1 MHSQLQL
8 PLWLTHKLAEKE
20 LVKLKGTPQAYSGSM
35 LEDIEADAANAKV
48 KRRGGLYFYD
58 VGLKIRDIREKA
70 CVGAGRRAGGRARPA
85 GRLTDAAQGGFRGRL
100 VHSDAAGQGVHEAA
114 FGDPLPV
121 AHRSGGAADEAP
133 ADADA
138 RGVRPCVPPFASPG
152 RTVSLTRPAPPAA
165 RAVFDKANSSY
176 IAFEQWLK
184 QDSQK
189 IQAPQTLMRK
199 RRKTWE
205 KTGVGRAA
213 KVPAVAA
220 S

>member
-1 MHSQLQL
+1 M
-8 PLWLTHKLAEKE
+8 
-20 LVKLKGTPQAYSGSM
+20 
-35 LEDIEADAANAKV
+35 
-48 KRRGGLYFYD
+48 
-58 VGLKIRDIREKA
+58 
-70 CVGAGRRAGGRARPA
+70 RAHLR
-85 GRLTDAAQGGFRGRL
+85 
-100 VHSDAAGQGVHEAA
+100 V
-114 FGDPLPV
+114 
-121 AHRSGGAADEAP
+121 
-133 ADADA
+133 
-138 RGVRPCVPPFASPG
+138 PG
-152 RTVSLTRPAPPAA
+152 RTVSLTRPPPSPPRAA

-213 KVPAVAA
+213 KVPALTA